1 MKKHFTILTIILSYG
16 TINGQT
22 IEEYRTLKKE
32 KEKEM
37 KSLKAEISTIK
48 TKIDSF
54 PGWEL
59 GTYGT
64 LGYNLS
70 HFNNWQKGANPNA
83 ISAAIRASVNAFA
96 NYRDSKTFWR
106 NAVSTNLGWL
116 KLDTDRDDSESAKFE
131 QVADV
136 LHLSSLFGYTFVD
149 NLAVSTLAE
158 FNTSVLSDFNNP
170 GILDFGVGSTWKPV
184 KNLVLV
190 VHPLNYHWV
199 FGDNPEFSD
208 ALGAKI
214 VADYTSQIVS
224 GLGWKTNLTTFISY
238 KGTDPSLTEWTWANS
253 LSLNVW
259 KGVGIGFEF
268 GLRKAEVEDD
278 ELQSFWVLGL
288 SYNF

>member
-1 MKKHFTILTIILSYG
+1 MKKQLTILTIMLTYCG
-16 TINGQT
+16 INGQT
-22 IEEYRTLKKE
+22 IEEYRTMKKE

-37 KSLKAEISTIK
+37 KALKGEISMLK

-54 PGWEL
+54 PGWEF

-83 ISAAIRASVNAFA
+83 ISAAIRASVNGFA

-116 KLDTDRDDSESAKFE
+116 KLDTDKHDSESGKFE

-190 VHPLNYHWV
+190 MHPLNYHWV
-199 FGDNPEFSD
+199 FGEDPQFSD

-238 KGTDPSLTEWTWANS
+238 KSRDPSLTEWTWANS

-268 GLRKAEVEDD
+268 GLRKAEVEDH
-278 ELQSFWVLGL
+278 EVQSFWVLGL

>member
-1 MKKHFTILTIILSYG
+1 MKKHITILTMIL
-16 TINGQT
+16 TIGAVKGQT
-22 IEEYRTLKKE
+22 LEEYRTMKKE

-37 KSLKAEISTIK
+37 KALKSEISLLK

-116 KLDTDRDDSESAKFE
+116 KLDTDRDDSESATFE

-136 LHLSSLFGYTFVD
+136 LHLSSLFGYTVVD

-184 KNLVLV
+184 KNLVIV
-190 VHPLNYHWV
+190 MHPLNYHWV
-199 FGDNPEFSD
+199 FGDNPEFTD

-214 VADYTSQIVS
+214 VVDYTSQIVS

-238 KGTDPSLTEWTWANS
+238 KATDPSLTEWTWANS

-259 KGVGIGFEF
+259 KGPWN
-268 GLRKAEVEDD
+268 RTT
-278 ELQSFWVLGL
+278 S
-288 SYNF
+288 